1 MGALSMR
8 FLLRLIVNTF
18 ALWVAVR
25 IVPGIT
31 FTGTPLSLV
40 LVALVFGVV
49 NASIGLVLRIVTFPM
64 TCLTLGLFSLVVN
77 GLLFWLASVVSQ
89 DLGLGYHVDG
99 FLPAVLGALVT
110 SITSMI
116 LTFILKTAEV
126 QGHRPRD

>member
-1 MGALSMR
+1 MR

-25 IVPGIT
+25 LVPGIT
-31 FTGTPLSLV
+31 FSGTPLSLV

-77 GLLFWLASVVSQ
+77 GLLFWLASVLSQ

-116 LTFILKTAEV
+116 LTFILRASEV
-126 QGHRPRD
+126 EGHRPRD

>member
-1 MGALSMR
+1 MR

-25 IVPGIT
+25 LVPGIT
-31 FTGTPLSLV
+31 FTGSPLSLV

-77 GLLFWLASVVSQ
+77 GLLFWLASVLSQ

-116 LTFILKTAEV
+116 LTFILKASEV
-126 QGHRPRD
+126 EGHRPRD

>member
-1 MGALSMR
+1 MR

-31 FTGTPLSLV
+31 FSGTPLSLV

-49 NASIGLVLRIVTFPM
+49 NASIGILLRIVTFPM

-77 GLLFWLASVVSQ
+77 GLLFWLASVLSQ

-110 SITSMI
+110 SIISMI

-126 QGHRPRD
+126 EGHRPRD